1 MTPVIVE
8 QMVERKIEDRVVRLV
23 RDDITDMEVDAFV
36 YDITED
42 MRLGSGHGSAIQ
54 QRGGVKIQEALD
66 AIGTCPVGEAVITT
80 AGLLK
85 ARHIIHANGPK
96 FCEPDE
102 EGKLRRATRAV
113 LRLADENGIETLAFP
128 PMGTGLYQVPV
139 DLCARVLVDTV
150 LEHLAGETALREV
163 FFVIP
168 DSRERG
174 AFEARIQEGS

>member
-1 MTPVIVE
+1 MTPAMVE
-8 QMVERKIEDRVVRLV
+8 QTVERRIGERAVRVV

-42 MRLGSGHGSAIQ
+42 LRLGSGHGSAIQ

-66 AIGTCPVGEAVITT
+66 AIGRCPVGEAVITT

-85 ARHIIHANGPK
+85 AKHIIHANGPK

-102 EGKLRRATRAV
+102 EGKLRRAVRAA

-128 PMGTGLYQVPV
+128 PMGAGLYQVPV

-150 LEHLAGETALREV
+150 LEHLAGETGLREV
-163 FFVIP
+163 LFVIP

-174 AFEARIQEGS
+174 AFEARIQEGA